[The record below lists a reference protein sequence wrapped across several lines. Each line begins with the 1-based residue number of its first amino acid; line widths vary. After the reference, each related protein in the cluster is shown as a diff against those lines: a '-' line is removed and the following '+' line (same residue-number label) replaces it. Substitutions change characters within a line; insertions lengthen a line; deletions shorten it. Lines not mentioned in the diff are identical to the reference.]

1 MRRGARLLMYLGT
14 AVTVLAWGKY
24 HAAHIGHYD
33 FTGSFRFAWSIAYIV
48 LLCVAAYGVGLPD
61 LPLRLREAVVAALA
75 AAGAAALG
83 ISVAQLVFG
92 SQLLPRFVVASSAM
106 VVVPFYALCARIAA
120 GGRVRQEDRDKVVA
134 VVTSEEAATLS
145 ADLSRHPERSAS
157 LTSVLRVDEARSP
170 SAGGE
175 SHPLIDTVD
184 HVGAT
189 VVVLDRA
196 AQGDDT
202 IVNQAATLH
211 ERGVRVRTLPLFYD
225 EWLGK
230 LPISELERVSLM
242 FDIGE
247 VHRARY
253 GRLKR
258 LIDFLVGT
266 VAMVPLVIVVPFV
279 FAGNLIANRGPLF
292 FTQPRVGK
300 NGEQFTIIKFRTMR
314 PDSGPSEWTQVDD
327 PRVTRFGRLLRLTH
341 FDELPQAI
349 NIVRGDLALVGPRP
363 EQPKYVAELAGTIP
377 FYNLRHL
384 VRPGLTGWAQVKYA
398 YGASEL
404 DAMEKLQYEFFYLRH
419 QGLTLDMRVV
429 GRTIRHILGR
439 GGR

>member
-1 MRRGARLLMYLGT
+1 VRRGARLLMYLGT
-14 AVTVLAWGKY
+14 VVTVLGWGKY
-24 HAAHIGHYD
+24 HAANIGHYD

-48 LLCVAAYGVGLPD
+48 LLCVAAYGIGLPD
-61 LPLRLREAVVAALA
+61 LPLRLRESLVAALGA
-75 AAGAAALG
+75 AAAAALG
-83 ISVAQLVFG
+83 ISVAQLAFG
-92 SQLLPRFVVASSAM
+92 SLLMPRFVVAASAM
-106 VVVPFYALCARIAA
+106 VLVPFYALCARLAA
-120 GGRVRQEDRDKVVA
+120 GGRERQEDRDKVVA
-134 VVTSEEAATLS
+134 VVTPEEALVLAD
-145 ADLSRHPERSAS
+145 DLSRYPERPAS
-157 LTSVLRVDEARSP
+157 LTWVLRFEEARSND
-170 SAGGE
+170 GVE
-175 SHPLIDTVD
+175 HPLIDTVD

-196 AQGDDT
+196 AQGDDS

-258 LIDFLVGT
+258 LIDFLVGF
-266 VAMVPLVIVVPFV
+266 VALVPLLVVVPFV
-279 FAGNLIANRGPLF
+279 FLGNLFANRGPLF

-327 PRVTRFGRLLRLTH
+327 PRVTRLGRVLRLTH
-341 FDELPQAI
+341 VDELPQAV
-349 NIVRGDLALVGPRP
+349 NMVRGDLALVGPRP

-404 DAMEKLQYEFFYLRH
+404 DALEKLQYEFFYLRH
-419 QGLTLDMRVV
+419 QGFTLDLRVV
-429 GRTIRHILGR
+429 GRTIRHVIGR
-439 GGR
+439 QGT

>member
-14 AVTVLAWGKY
+14 VVTVLGWGKY
-24 HAAHIGHYD
+24 HAASIGHYD
-33 FTGSFRFAWSIAYIV
+33 FTNSYRFAWSIGYVV
-48 LLCVAAYGVGLPD
+48 LLCVAAYGIGLPD
-61 LPLRLREAVVAALA
+61 LPRGLRAALLSSLGA
-75 AAGAAALG
+75 SAAAALG

-92 SQLLPRFVVASSAM
+92 SLLMPRFVVAASAM
-106 VVVPFYALCARIAA
+106 VLVPFYALCARLAA
-120 GGRVRQEDRDKVVA
+120 GGRERQEDRDKVVA
-134 VVTSEEAATLS
+134 VVTPEEAVVLAD
-145 ADLSRHPERSAS
+145 DLSRYPERSAS
-157 LTSVLRVDEARSP
+157 LTWVLRFEEAK
-170 SAGGE
+170 AEGE
-175 SHPLIDTVD
+175 HTPLIDTVD
-184 HVGAT
+184 EVGAT

-202 IVNQAATLH
+202 IVNQAASLH
-211 ERGVRVRTLPLFYD
+211 EQGVRVRTLPLFYD

-258 LIDFLVGT
+258 LIDVLVGA
-266 VAMVPLVIVVPFV
+266 VALIPLALAIPFV
-279 FAGNLIANRGPLF
+279 ALGNLLANRGPVF
-292 FTQPRVGK
+292 YTQPRVGK
-300 NGEQFTIIKFRTMR
+300 NGEPFTIIKFRTMR
-314 PDSGPSEWTQVDD
+314 PGTATSEWTQLDD
-327 PRVTRFGRLLRLTH
+327 PRVTPFGRLLRLTH
-341 FDELPQAI
+341 VDELPQAV

-363 EQPKYVAELAGTIP
+363 EQPKYVAELASTIP

-419 QGLTLDMRVV
+419 QGLTLDLRII
-429 GRTIRHILGR
+429 GRTIRSVIGGR
-439 GGR
+439 GR